1 MALIFFLQQKKN
13 PDLEI
18 NMLENK
24 SLSFSFIFY
33 LKKNR
38 SGRPGHLP
46 KQVTRLDTY
55 SLMKVGELLFK

>member
-1 MALIFFLQQKKN
+1 
-13 PDLEI
+13 
-18 NMLENK
+18 MLENK

-55 SLMKVGELLFK
+55 SLMKAGELLFKWIKFHLNSNTKMKEL